1 MRTRLKNWIQGSRRR
16 KRERWVAGH
25 GNASG
30 GERNV
35 IDNYNLAGQAS
46 GRPRALTSKAAG
58 GRKLGVRLAVPLSQ
72 PPPDSRSR
80 LATRQPRYM
89 SCAAGTDCGER
100 GSAPGRRARV
110 PGSPCRSRSAPQ
122 RFSALAADYLRTCC
136 LLRSRARARSS
147 APAQKLTGANRRG
160 SESPIRSKISQ
171 MTNQRSVMPRVCR
184 RELGRCAEQC
194 EAPDNRGRARVELPC
209 WDWPCGQDPG
219 RKPAISRRAEARE
232 T

>member
-1 MRTRLKNWIQGSRRR
+1 
-16 KRERWVAGH
+16 VAGH

-100 GSAPGRRARV
+100 GK
-110 PGSPCRSRSAPQ
+110 
-122 RFSALAADYLRTCC
+122 
-136 LLRSRARARSS
+136 RARAAGAS
-147 APAQKLTGANRRG
+147 AWVALPLPLGA
-160 SESPIRSKISQ
+160 SEIFSLGCGLSPDVLS
-171 MTNQRSVMPRVCR
+171 
-184 RELGRCAEQC
+184 A
-194 EAPDNRGRARVELPC
+194 
-209 WDWPCGQDPG
+209 
-219 RKPAISRRAEARE
+219 
-232 T
+232 